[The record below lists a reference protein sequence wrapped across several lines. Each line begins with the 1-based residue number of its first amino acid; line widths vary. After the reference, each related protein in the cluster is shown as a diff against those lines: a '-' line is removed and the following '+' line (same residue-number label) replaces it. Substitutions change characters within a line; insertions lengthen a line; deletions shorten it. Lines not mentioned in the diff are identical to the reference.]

1 MAGCRGRKVV
11 TFCLAVTTT
20 LGVVAGDPAG
30 GGADPPAV
38 TVPAVTVPATT
49 APPTTVPA
57 TTVPPTTVPPPT
69 APATTVPPTTVPA
82 VSTGAEGAAVRVDL
96 AVRRAPGGPWLGVG
110 VHTPRAPLTI
120 DVPARVRQRVRFT
133 FRVRHDG
140 TVPTMIGL
148 HGLGADPRA
157 FVRWR
162 LAGRDVTRTVR
173 LGELRLRI
181 EPGAHRDLTLVVALR
196 ATTPDHFS
204 LGRTLTAE
212 VTGSG
217 SRDRIRVVM
226 WRGPVPVR
234 FHDVGLALGLP
245 RLSHSFDLDAG
256 PIDDDDVDDLVLAT
270 HGHVEIRLNRQPG
283 LEPVFTNTTGD
294 LHACAVGDANRDG
307 RSDLYCTRGAM
318 RGTGSQAN
326 SLWLQGQNLTFT
338 NRAVQYGVTDPFGRG
353 RFPTFVDLDHRR
365 GVDLFVGNEHPRQD
379 REQSL
384 NHTFLHAQGDAFVD
398 AWLGMRRDI
407 GGLCVQAFDQDG
419 NGWADLLVCGGAGP
433 ATTGW
438 HPSLNEL
445 HLFRN
450 LQGPGGGRR
459 LVDVAHRL
467 GVDLAAV
474 EAARLAHL
482 NGDGH
487 PDLVVAT
494 RSSLTIWPGRGDGR
508 FGLPVFRDELRA
520 GQGVTL
526 ADVDGRRGLDVFVVQ
541 GCGGPRSVNVD
552 DRLYLDTG
560 PGWGWDRARLPTGIA
575 GCGDTAEPLDVDGDG
590 VDDLVVGN
598 GQWSAEGPIQV
609 LTSGRYWG

>member
-1 MAGCRGRKVV
+1 MAGRRGRKVV
-11 TFCLAVTTT
+11 TVFLVAITT
-20 LGVVAGDPAG
+20 LGAVVAVDPAR

-38 TVPAVTVPATT
+38 TIPATT

-57 TTVPPTTVPPPT
+57 TTVPPTTVSPTT
-69 APATTVPPTTVPA
+69 APATTVSPTTVPA
-82 VSTGAEGAAVRVDL
+82 VTTGAEVPEVRVDL
-96 AVRRAPGGPWLGVG
+96 AVRPAPGGPWLGAG
-110 VHTPRAPLTI
+110 VDTSGVPLTI
-120 DVPARVRQRVRFT
+120 DVPARTGQAANVT
-133 FRVRHDG
+133 FRVRHNG
-140 TVPTMIGL
+140 AVTTTIGL
-148 HGLGADPRA
+148 HALGYDPRA

-181 EPGAHRDLTLVVALR
+181 EPGAHRDLTLVMGLR

-204 LGRTLTAE
+204 LGRTLTAK
-212 VTGSG
+212 VTGSD
-217 SRDRIRVVM
+217 SRDRIRAEV

-256 PIDDDDVDDLVLAT
+256 PIDDDGVDDLVMAT
-270 HGHVEIRLNRQPG
+270 HGHVEVRLNRQPG
-283 LEPVFTNTTGD
+283 LEPVFANTIGD

-307 RSDLYCTRGAM
+307 RSDVYCTRGVM
-318 RGTGSQAN
+318 RGTGSASN
-326 SLWLQGQNLTFT
+326 SLWLQGGNLTFT
-338 NRAVQYGVTDPFGRG
+338 NRAGQYGVTDPFGRG
-353 RFPTFVDLDHRR
+353 RFPTFVDLDHRW
-365 GVDLFVGNEHPRQD
+365 GIDLFVGNEHPRQD
-379 REQSL
+379 GERSQ

-398 AWLGMRRDI
+398 AWLGLRRGI

-419 NGWADLLVCGGAGP
+419 IGWADILVCGDDGP
-433 ATTGW
+433 ANTGW
-438 HPSLNEL
+438 HPSRNEL

-467 GVDLAAV
+467 GIDFGGV

-482 NGDGH
+482 NGDRH

-494 RSSLTIWPGRGDGR
+494 RSSLTIWPGLNRGH
-508 FGLPVFRDELRA
+508 FGLPVLHDDLRA
-520 GQGVTL
+520 GHGITL

-541 GCGGPRSVNVD
+541 GCGGPQNVNID

-560 PGWGWDRARLPTGIA
+560 PGWSWDRARLPTGIA
-575 GCGDTAEPLDVDGDG
+575 GCGDTAEALDVDGDG

-598 GQWSAEGPIQV
+598 GRWSAEGPIQA
-609 LTSGRYWG
+609 LTSGPYWG